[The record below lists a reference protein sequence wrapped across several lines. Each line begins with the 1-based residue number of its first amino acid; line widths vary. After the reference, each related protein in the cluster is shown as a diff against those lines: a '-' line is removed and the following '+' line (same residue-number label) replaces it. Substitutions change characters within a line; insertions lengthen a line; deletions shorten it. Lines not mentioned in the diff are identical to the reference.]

1 MLRDEC
7 VYIKL
12 YISCDVPKH
21 ILRTFFPVRLTK
33 IFRGYISRC
42 RFVNKA
48 QSGSSDESMLARH
61 ESLSVPKV
69 RASLSVPFLFFV
81 LLYVVQ
87 CVIIVK
93 YVAMKIDFIFMNLSL
108 DKFHLINN

>member
-1 MLRDEC
+1 MSVC
-7 VYIKL
+7 INL
-12 YISCDVPKH
+12 YISCDFPKH
-21 ILRTFFPVRLTK
+21 ILRTFFLVHLTK
-33 IFRGYISRC
+33 IFRGYISHC

-69 RASLSVPFLFFV
+69 RASLSVTFIFFV

-87 CVIIVK
+87 CMIIVK
-93 YVAMKIDFIFMNLSL
+93 HVSMKIYIHES
-108 DKFHLINN
+108 IVRQ